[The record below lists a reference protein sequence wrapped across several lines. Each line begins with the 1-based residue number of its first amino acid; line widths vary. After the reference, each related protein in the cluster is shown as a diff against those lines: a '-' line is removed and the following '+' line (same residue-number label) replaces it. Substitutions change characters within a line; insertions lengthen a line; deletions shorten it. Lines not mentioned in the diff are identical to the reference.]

1 MDTPISPIRLAEAS
15 TKGGNASK
23 TMRYPTDCWVCSTG
37 SGNRTIPKAT
47 SLPHNR
53 RSPARDKFIAELAE
67 IFAEAAADPCNT
79 PGDGALLAE
88 KGAQFRAL
96 ACIAE
101 EKAEARL
108 LN

>member
-1 MDTPISPIRLAEAS
+1 VENDALSDRLLGLFDRLGEQDDIESHVPAS
-15 TKGGNASK
+15 QTTKP
-23 TMRYPTDCWVCSTG
+23 RERQVY
-37 SGNRTIPKAT
+37 
-47 SLPHNR
+47 R
-53 RSPARDKFIAELAE
+53 RLAE

-88 KGAQFRAL
+88 KAAQFRAF